1 MMKYR
6 DQCDLCNKF
15 AYCKGF
21 NGQALCEE
29 CIKQLSLNTS
39 SKMIGEIMN
48 GIERIKTLASQVTD
62 KCVIKI
68 VDYLITREDMNDKY
82 LNEEKNL
89 KQMLEYIKSRAKEH
103 KENNVAIIDDEQVYN
118 WAIHYFDETNEA
130 LKIDLSTS
138 SVDNKENKIQSKNNS
153 KTKNS
158 YNKSNWRPEG
168 QLTLF

>member
-1 MMKYR
+1 
-6 DQCDLCNKF
+6 
-15 AYCKGF
+15 
-21 NGQALCEE
+21 
-29 CIKQLSLNTS
+29 
-39 SKMIGEIMN
+39 MN

-89 KQMLEYIKSRAKEH
+89 RQMLEYIKSRAKEH

-118 WAIHYFDETNEA
+118 WAIHYFDETNEE
-130 LKIDLSTS
+130 LKIDLPTS
-138 SVDNKENKIQSKNNS
+138 SVDNKENKIQIKNNS

-158 YNKSNWRPEG
+158 YNKSNWHPEG